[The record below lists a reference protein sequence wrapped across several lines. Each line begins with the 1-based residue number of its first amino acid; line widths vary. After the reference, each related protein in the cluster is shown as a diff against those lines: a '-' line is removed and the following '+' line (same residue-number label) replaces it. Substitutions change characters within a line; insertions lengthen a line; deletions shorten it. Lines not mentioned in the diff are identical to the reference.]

1 MIAWLHRPERITA
14 VAAALLL
21 QAALY
26 SVLSTQ
32 HLFLSAGTSVPPLLT
47 MITTPVRPRS
57 VVPPPPLLSELRIR
71 NPVVTPPIVQ
81 PILSAPQQQQ
91 RAPATSVDWQTA
103 MQHEV
108 TSRLA
113 HGAERPRVTFD
124 FPQAPAKHDAPPA
137 FGWDEAHINRV
148 QRIEHGIIDVGP
160 CTITLAF
167 PIPICHFG
175 KGSASG
181 DLFEHM
187 HDRPTGEPR

>member
-1 MIAWLHRPERITA
+1 MTDWLQRPERITA
-14 VAAALLL
+14 AAAALLL

-26 SVLSTQ
+26 GVLTAQ
-32 HLFLSAGTSVPPLLT
+32 HPLVSSGAGTAPLMT
-47 MITTPVRPRS
+47 MIMTATRPGR
-57 VVPPPPLLSELRIR
+57 VAPPPSLPSEPRMRRPAIEP
-71 NPVVTPPIVQ
+71 PVVQ
-81 PILSAPQQQQ
+81 PIVPSRAE
-91 RAPATSVDWQTA
+91 RAPASSVDWHAA

-108 TSRLA
+108 TTELSRA
-113 HGAERPRVTFD
+113 APRPKVNFG
-124 FPQAPAKHDAPPA
+124 FPQMRAKQQSPLPA

-175 KGSASG
+175 KGSANG

-187 HDRPTGEPR
+187 HERPTGEPH

>member
-1 MIAWLHRPERITA
+1 VIA
-14 VAAALLL
+14 
-21 QAALY
+21 
-26 SVLSTQ
+26 
-32 HLFLSAGTSVPPLLT
+32 
-47 MITTPVRPRS
+47 
-57 VVPPPPLLSELRIR
+57 
-71 NPVVTPPIVQ
+71 PPIVQ
-81 PILSAPQQQQ
+81 PILSAPRQQ
-91 RAPATSVDWQTA
+91 RAPATAVDWQTA
-103 MQHEV
+103 MQQEV